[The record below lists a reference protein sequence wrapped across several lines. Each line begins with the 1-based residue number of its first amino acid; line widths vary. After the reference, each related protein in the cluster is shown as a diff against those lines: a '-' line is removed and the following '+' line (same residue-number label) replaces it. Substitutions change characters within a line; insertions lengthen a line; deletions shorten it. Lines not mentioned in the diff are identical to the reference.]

1 MRSRHS
7 GAVTRAALKHG
18 LTSGRSC
25 SVLLALM
32 MGIGSASCT
41 SGPQRVYVA
50 GEYNAF
56 SMLSPAR
63 RMVYGT
69 VYLPPGWVPEAQH
82 DYPLLVFLGS
92 RQRGYPNVAPEF
104 YPSDSLNHWIATE
117 AVPPIVI
124 VEVEFATVAGEA
136 ELWSSERNEAFLTS
150 DSRRE
155 LRAVCRQRFG
165 AGGSASVTSMQ
176 GFSFGAAGALHYA
189 LAFPDSF
196 ASVVS
201 DAFVGDDVLEEERSS
216 ALVHLADI
224 RESSL
229 RLRMSIGSKD
239 EFVLQ
244 RGRQATYVMHD
255 LLDNLDIPHELEVV
269 SGVGHDA
276 GQISRHKRPNGP
288 SSVGLHELQFH
299 ARAWAGAR
307 PAAPPT

>member
-1 MRSRHS
+1 MRSRRS
-7 GAVTRAALKHG
+7 GVATRAAPNHG
-18 LTSGRSC
+18 LASGRRC
-25 SVLLALM
+25 SLFLALM

-41 SGPQRVYVA
+41 SRPQRAYVA

-63 RMVYGT
+63 KMVYGT
-69 VYLPPGWVPEAQH
+69 VYLPPGWVPEAQR

-92 RQRGYPNVAPEF
+92 RQRGYPDVAPEF

-117 AVPPIVI
+117 AVPPMVI
-124 VEVEFATVAGEA
+124 VEVEFATVLGEA
-136 ELWSSERNEAFLTS
+136 EPWSSARNEAFLTS

-165 AGGSASVTSMQ
+165 ARGSASVTSMQ

-201 DAFVGDDVLEEERSS
+201 DAFVGDDVLVDERSS
-216 ALVHLADI
+216 ALLHLADI
-224 RESSL
+224 RESGL
-229 RLRMSIGSKD
+229 RLRMSIGSMD

-255 LLDNLDIPHELEVV
+255 LLDSLDVPHEFEVV

-276 GQISRHKRPNGP
+276 GQLSRHERPDGP
-288 SSVGLHELQFH
+288 SSVGLLELQFH
-299 ARAWAGAR
+299 ARAWAEAR
-307 PAAPPT
+307 PATPPT